1 MCKRHLGSFTILFLV
16 FSLFLSLPSLID
28 PIVFPRFLL
37 VLIVSLTI
45 VYLIPWRDL
54 FSTMRTL
61 GTVKLVVLSLPLQY
75 ILLVGCNA
83 LLSES
88 LGLALFGTFGRNLG
102 FLHYFSLTIF
112 FYLGVYLSI
121 IDKQFTR
128 NLAYLF
134 YYSIIP
140 ISILGIMQHFGLK
153 LYEYNNSY
161 NKVIAT
167 FGNPNYLSQYLALA
181 CTSFLYFYDRKKN
194 RKLTYTLLAITIL
207 VLVLNE
213 SIQGPFALIVTGLIV
228 LLVRQTSKQITV
240 LALALSSLVP
250 ILVWIIIQS
259 GSDFFLENLRAA
271 SVNYRTN
278 YLLGALKMFSKN
290 PLFGSGVDNFETA
303 YVQVLTQRMVSL
315 GTGLPDNAHGI
326 LFQVLGTQG
335 LISAA
340 ILTSFLGVSIVIA
353 LKNIRCSQS
362 LDERFFISVLVIV
375 FIFTSQISIE
385 SQPISVIGWISIGVL
400 HGMNINSVLR
410 KSGILVK
417 KHVLLPRS
425 KITSSNLIFLPYS
438 IFVILVIISSSLRLS
453 DYLMVGKHNQEARSS
468 SVAVLSAF
476 QTKASSPASS
486 LWLPDSRVIYEIT
499 LNSANKDASEE
510 VSLTYSLALVDYI
523 LTIFP
528 NDVRSLDLKLQILAA
543 MGKDVESES
552 VKSKKQFLDPFGVYK
567 QKRP

>member
-1 MCKRHLGSFTILFLV
+1 MYKRQLGSFTILFLV

-37 VLIVSLTI
+37 VLIFSLLI
-45 VYLIPWRDL
+45 VYLIPWLDL
-54 FSTMRTL
+54 FSTMRTF
-61 GTVKLVVLSLPLQY
+61 GSFKLVVFSLPLLF
-75 ILLVGCNA
+75 IILVGCNA
-83 LLSES
+83 LLSKN

-102 FLHYFSLTIF
+102 FLHYLSLTIL

-121 IDKQFTR
+121 NDKHFVR
-128 NLAYLF
+128 RLAYLF
-134 YYSIIP
+134 YYSILP
-140 ISILGIMQHFGLK
+140 ISILGIMQHFGFQ
-153 LYEYNNSY
+153 LYQYNNSY

-181 CTSFLYFYDRKKN
+181 CTSFLYFYNRKKY
-194 RKLTYTLLAITIL
+194 RKLTYTLMVITIS

-213 SIQGPFALIVTGLIV
+213 SIQGPFALIVTWLIV
-228 LLVRQTSKQITV
+228 LLVRQTSKKIAV

-250 ILVWIIIQS
+250 ILVWILIQS

-271 SVNYRTN
+271 SVNYRIN

-303 YVQVLTQRMVSL
+303 YVQVLTQGMVSL

-335 LISAA
+335 LMSAA
-340 ILTSFLGVSIVIA
+340 IVTSFFGASIVIA
-353 LKNIRCSQS
+353 LKNITCSQS

-385 SQPISVIGWISIGVL
+385 SQPTSAVGWVSLGVL
-400 HGMNINSVLR
+400 HGMTVESVLR
-410 KSGILVK
+410 KSGISVK
-417 KHVLLPRS
+417 KQALLPRS
-425 KITSSNLIFLPYS
+425 KFTSSHLKFLPYNL
-438 IFVILVIISSSLRLS
+438 FVFLVIISSSLRFS
-453 DYLMVGKHNQEARSS
+453 DYLMIGKHNREAKSS
-468 SVAVLSAF
+468 SVAVLSVFDA
-476 QTKASSPASS
+476 KASSPIGS
-486 LWLPDSRVIYEIT
+486 LWLPDSRVIYEIA

-528 NDVRSLDLKLQILAA
+528 DDVRSLDLKSQILSA

-552 VKSKKQFLDPFGVYK
+552 VKSRKQILDPFGVYK
-567 QKRP
+567 QKED